1 MGQADV
7 NIGLLGHVEH
17 GKTSVVRCLTGIW
30 TLVHSEEKKR
40 GITIKLGYADAV
52 FRKCP
57 QCPEPEAFTVEEKC
71 LKCGT
76 ATEIVRR
83 VSFLD
88 APGHE
93 TLMATAIAASSI
105 IDGAILVIAANEE
118 CPQPQTLEHLMI
130 LDILGVKN
138 IVIVQNKVDLV
149 DKTKAKVNYE
159 QIKDFVKGTIAEKA
173 PIVPFVANYCLNLD
187 VLIGEIQRHIP
198 TPKRNLEASPR
209 MYIAR
214 SFDVNRPGTEINK
227 LVGGVVGGSLIQG
240 ELKCTDEIE
249 IRPGVSK
256 GEKDKEVYEAITSK
270 VTALSAGKE
279 RLETA
284 VPGGLIAVGT
294 GLDPSLTKADT
305 LVGNML
311 GKAGTLP
318 DISNVL
324 EIEFNLL
331 KRPDMEN
338 PPFKLNEPL
347 VLGVGTSTS
356 IGFVQKIKKSLMTVA
371 LRRPVC
377 AEKKRKIAISRK
389 IGQRWRLCGF
399 GILQ

>member
-1 MGQADV
+1 MGQAEV

-17 GKTSVVRCLTGIW
+17 GKTSIVRCLTGIW
-30 TLVHSEEKKR
+30 TLVHSEERKR

-57 QCPEPEAFTVEEKC
+57 KCPEPEAFTVEEKC
-71 LKCGT
+71 PKCGC
-76 ATEIVRR
+76 ATEVVRR

-105 IDGAILVIAANEE
+105 IDGAILVIAANEQ

-149 DKTKAKVNYE
+149 DRGKAKANYE
-159 QIKDFVKGTIAEKA
+159 QIKKFVEGTIAEKA
-173 PIVPFVANYCLNLD
+173 PIVPFVANYCLNMD
-187 VLIGEIQRHIP
+187 VLIAEIQKHIP
-198 TPKRNLEASPR
+198 TSERNLSASPR

-214 SFDVNRPGTEINK
+214 SFDVNKPGTQIER
-227 LVGGVVGGSLIQG
+227 LVGGVIGGSLIRG
-240 ELKCTDEIE
+240 ELRCGDEIE
-249 IRPGVSK
+249 MRPGAPK
-256 GEKDKEVYEAITSK
+256 GEKERYESILSNA
-270 VTALSAGKE
+270 VALSAGKE
-279 RLETA
+279 RLERA

-294 GLDPSLTKADT
+294 NLDPSLTKADA
-305 LVGNML
+305 LVGNIL
-311 GKAGTLP
+311 GKVGTLP
-318 DISNVL
+318 EAADSL
-324 EIEFNLL
+324 EVEFHLL
-331 KRPDMEN
+331 RRPDMEN
-338 PPFKLNEPL
+338 PPFKMNEPL

-356 IGFVQKIKKSLMTVA
+356 IGFVQKIKKNTMSVKLK
-371 LRRPVC
+371 RPVC
-377 AEKKRKIAISRK
+377 VESKSKIAISRR

-399 GILQ
+399 GVLQ

>member
-1 MGQADV
+1 MGQAEV

-17 GKTSVVRCLTGIW
+17 GKTSVVKCLTGVW
-30 TLVHSEEKKR
+30 TLVHSEERKR

-57 QCPEPEAFTVEEKC
+57 RCPEPEAFTVGEKC
-71 LKCGT
+71 PKCG
-76 ATEIVRR
+76 AVSEVLRR

-105 IDGAILVIAANEE
+105 IDGAILVIAANEQ

-149 DKTKAKVNYE
+149 DKAKAKQNYE
-159 QIKDFVKGTIAEKA
+159 QITSFVKGTIAEKA

-187 VLIGEIQRHIP
+187 ILMSEIQKHIP
-198 TPKRNLEASPR
+198 TPERNLSASPR
-209 MYIAR
+209 MYLAR
-214 SFDVNRPGTEINK
+214 SFDVNKPGTHIDK
-227 LVGGVVGGSLIQG
+227 LVGGVIGGSLIQG
-240 ELKCTDEIE
+240 ELKVGDEIE
-249 IRPGVSK
+249 VRPGVLK
-256 GEKDKEVYEAITSK
+256 GEKGKEKYHP
-270 VTALSAGKE
+270 VTTKIVALSAGKE
-279 RLETA
+279 RLESA

-294 GLDPSLTKADT
+294 SLDPSLTKADT

-311 GKAGTLP
+311 GKVKMLP
-318 DISNVL
+318 ETTDVF
-324 EIEFNLL
+324 EMEFSLL

-347 VLGVGTSTS
+347 VLGIGTSTS
-356 IGFVQKIKKSLMTVA
+356 IGFVQKIKKNVMSVTLK
-371 LRRPVC
+371 RPVC
-377 AEKKRKIAISRK
+377 AESKSKIAISRK

-399 GILQ
+399 GILK

>member
-1 MGQADV
+1 MGQAEV

-17 GKTSVVRCLTGIW
+17 GKTSVVKCLTGVW

-57 QCPEPEAFTVEEKC
+57 RCPEPEAFTVEEKC
-71 LKCGT
+71 PKCG
-76 ATEIVRR
+76 AASDIIRR

-105 IDGAILVIAANEE
+105 IDGAILVIAANEQ

-149 DKTKAKVNYE
+149 DKAKAKANYE
-159 QIKDFVKGTIAEKA
+159 QIKNFVKGTMAEKA
-173 PIVPFVANYCLNLD
+173 PIIPFVANYCLNLD
-187 VLIGEIQRHIP
+187 VLIAEIQGHIP
-198 TPKRNLEASPR
+198 TPERNLSASPR
-209 MYIAR
+209 MYVAR
-214 SFDVNRPGTEINK
+214 SFDVNKPGTHIEK

-240 ELKCTDEIE
+240 ELKVGDEIE
-249 IRPGVSK
+249 MRPGTLR
-256 GEKDKEVYEAITSK
+256 GEKGKEKYHSITTK
-270 VTALSAGKE
+270 IVALSAGKE
-279 RLETA
+279 RLESA

-294 GLDPSLTKADT
+294 SLDPSLTKADT

-311 GKAGTLP
+311 GKTGMLP
-318 DISNVL
+318 ETTDVF
-324 EIEFNLL
+324 EMEFNLL

-338 PPFKLNEPL
+338 PPFKMNEPL
-347 VLGVGTSTS
+347 VLGIGTSTS
-356 IGFVQKIKKSLMTVA
+356 IGFVQKIKKNVMSVT

-377 AEKKRKIAISRK
+377 AESKTKIAISRK

-399 GILQ
+399 GILK

>member
-1 MGQADV
+1 MGQAEV

-17 GKTSVVRCLTGIW
+17 GKTSVVRCLTGVW
-30 TLVHSEEKKR
+30 TLVHSEEKRR

-57 QCPEPEAFTVEEKC
+57 KCPEPEAFTIEEKC
-71 LKCGT
+71 PKCG
-76 ATEIVRR
+76 AESELLRR

-93 TLMATAIAASSI
+93 TLMATAIAASTI

-118 CPQPQTLEHLMI
+118 CPQPQTLEHMMI

-149 DKTKAKVNYE
+149 DKAKAKANYE
-159 QIKDFVKGTIAEKA
+159 QITSFVKGTIAEKA
-173 PIVPFVANYCLNLD
+173 PIVPFVANYCLNMD
-187 VLIGEIQRHIP
+187 VLIGEIQKHIP

-240 ELKCTDEIE
+240 ELKCDDEIE

-279 RLETA
+279 RLGSA
-284 VPGGLIAVGT
+284 VPGGLMAVGT
-294 GLDPSLTKADT
+294 RLDPSLTKADT
-305 LVGNML
+305 LVGNIL
-311 GKAGTLP
+311 GKTGTLP
-318 DISNVL
+318 ETSNVI
-324 EIEFNLL
+324 EIEFHIL

-347 VLGVGTSTS
+347 VLGIGTSTS
-356 IGFVQKIKKSLMTVA
+356 VGFVQKIKKNVMTVA
-371 LRRPVC
+371 LKRPVC
-377 AEKKRKIAISRK
+377 AEKKGKIAISRK
-389 IGQRWRLCGF
+389 VGQRWRLCGF
-399 GILQ
+399 GVLQ

>member
-1 MGQADV
+1 LGQAEV

-17 GKTSVVRCLTGIW
+17 GKTSVVRCLTGVW

-57 QCPEPEAFTVEEKC
+57 KCPEPEAFTVEEKC
-71 LKCGT
+71 PKCGGET
-76 ATEIVRR
+76 QVLRR

-93 TLMATAIAASSI
+93 TLMATAIAASSV
-105 IDGAILVIAANEE
+105 IDGAILVIAANEQ

-138 IVIVQNKVDLV
+138 IVIVQNKVDLI
-149 DKTKAKVNYE
+149 DKAKAKQNYE
-159 QIKDFVKGTIAEKA
+159 QIKSFVKGTIAENA

-187 VLIGEIQRHIP
+187 VLISEIQKCIP
-198 TPKRNLEASPR
+198 TPDRNLSASPR
-209 MYIAR
+209 MYVAR
-214 SFDVNRPGTEINK
+214 SFDVNKPGTPIDK
-227 LVGGVVGGSLIQG
+227 LVGGVLGGSLIQG
-240 ELKCTDEIE
+240 ELKVGDEIE
-249 IRPGVSK
+249 MRPGALK
-256 GEKDKEVYEAITSK
+256 EEKEKHYPIKTK
-270 VTALSAGKE
+270 VVALNSGKE
-279 RLETA
+279 RLGSA

-294 GLDPSLTKADT
+294 SLDPSLTKADT

-311 GKAGTLP
+311 GKAGAIPATS
-318 DISNVL
+318 DSL
-324 EIEFNLL
+324 EMEFSLL

-338 PPFKLNEPL
+338 PPFKMNELL
-347 VLGVGTSTS
+347 VLGIGTSTS
-356 IGFVQKIKKSLMTVA
+356 IGFVQKIKKNMMSIT

-377 AEKKRKIAISRK
+377 AESKTKIAISRK

-399 GILQ
+399 GILR

>member
-1 MGQADV
+1 MGQAEV

-17 GKTSVVRCLTGIW
+17 GKTSIVRCLTGVW

-57 QCPEPEAFTVEEKC
+57 KCPEPQAFTVEEKC
-71 LKCGT
+71 PKCGEET
-76 ATEIVRR
+76 QILRR

-105 IDGAILVIAANEE
+105 IDGAILVIAANEQ

-138 IVIVQNKVDLV
+138 IVIVQNKIDLV
-149 DKTKAKVNYE
+149 DRGKAKANYE
-159 QIKDFVKGTIAEKA
+159 QIKNFIKGTIAEKA
-173 PIVPFVANYCLNLD
+173 PIVPFVSNYCLNQD
-187 VLIGEIQRHIP
+187 VLISEIQKHIP
-198 TPKRNLEASPR
+198 TPERNLSASPR
-209 MYIAR
+209 MYVAR
-214 SFDVNRPGTEINK
+214 SFDVNRPGTEIEK
-227 LVGGVVGGSLIQG
+227 LVGGVLGGSLIQG
-240 ELKCTDEIE
+240 ELKLGDEIE
-249 IRPGVSK
+249 VRPGFSK
-256 GEKDKEVYEAITSK
+256 GEKERVTYVPIISKITM
-270 VTALSAGKE
+270 LSAGKG
-279 RLETA
+279 RLEKA

-294 GLDPSLTKADT
+294 NLDPSLTKADA

-311 GKAGTLP
+311 GKVGALP
-318 DISNVL
+318 ETTDML
-324 EIEFNLL
+324 EAEFHLL
-331 KRPDMEN
+331 KRPDLEN
-338 PPFKLNEPL
+338 PPFKLNEPV

-356 IGFVQKIKKSLMTVA
+356 VGFVQKIKKNVMTVK

-377 AEKKRKIAISRK
+377 AEKKSKIAISRK
-389 IGQRWRLCGF
+389 VGQRWRLCGF
-399 GILQ
+399 GVLQ

>member
-1 MGQADV
+1 LGQAEV

-17 GKTSVVRCLTGIW
+17 GKTSVVKCLTGIW
-30 TLVHSEEKKR
+30 TLVHSEERKR

-57 QCPEPEAFTVEEKC
+57 KCPEPEAFTVEEKC
-71 LKCGT
+71 PKCGGG
-76 ATEIVRR
+76 TEVLRR

-105 IDGAILVIAANEE
+105 IDGAILVIAANES

-149 DKTKAKVNYE
+149 DKVKAKLSYE
-159 QIKDFVKGTIAEKA
+159 QIKSFIKDTIAEKA
-173 PIVPFVANYCLNLD
+173 PIVPFVANYCLNMD
-187 VLIGEIQRHIP
+187 VLIAEIQKCIP
-198 TPKRNLEASPR
+198 TPERNLSASPR
-209 MYIAR
+209 MYVAR
-214 SFDVNRPGTEINK
+214 SFDVNKPGTQIDK
-227 LVGGVVGGSLIQG
+227 LVGGVIGGSLIQG
-240 ELKCTDEIE
+240 ELKVGDEVE
-249 IRPGVSK
+249 MRPGALK
-256 GEKDKEVYEAITSK
+256 GEKGKEKYHSITTK
-270 VTALSAGKE
+270 AVALSAGKE
-279 RLETA
+279 RLERA

-294 GLDPSLTKADT
+294 SLDPSLTKADT

-318 DISNVL
+318 DTTDIF
-324 EIEFNLL
+324 EIEFSLL
-331 KRPDMEN
+331 KRSDMEN

-347 VLGVGTSTS
+347 VLGIGTSTS
-356 IGFVQKIKKSLMTVA
+356 IGFVQKIKKNTMSIA

-377 AEKKRKIAISRK
+377 AESKTKIAMSRK

-399 GILQ
+399 GILK

>member
-1 MGQADV
+1 LAQAEA

-17 GKTSVVRCLTGIW
+17 GKTSVVRCLTGVW

-57 QCPEPEAFTVEEKC
+57 KCPEPEAFTVDEKC
-71 LKCGT
+71 PKCG
-76 ATEIVRR
+76 AETEVLRR

-93 TLMATAIAASSI
+93 TLMATAIAASSV
-105 IDGAILVIAANEE
+105 IDGAILVIAANEQ
-118 CPQPQTLEHLMI
+118 CPQPQTLEHIMI

-149 DKTKAKVNYE
+149 DKAKAKQNYE
-159 QIKDFVKGTIAEKA
+159 QIKSFVKGTIAEKA

-187 VLIGEIQRHIP
+187 VLISEIQKHIP

-209 MYIAR
+209 MYVAR
-214 SFDVNRPGTEINK
+214 SFDVNKPGTAIAK

-240 ELKCTDEIE
+240 ELKVGDEIE
-249 IRPGVSK
+249 MRPGVLR
-256 GEKDKEVYEAITSK
+256 GEKGKEKYHSITTK
-270 VTALSAGKE
+270 VAALSAGKD
-279 RLETA
+279 RMNSA
-284 VPGGLIAVGT
+284 IPGGLVAVGT
-294 GLDPSLTKADT
+294 NLDPSLTKADS

-311 GKAGTLP
+311 GKAGSLP
-318 DISNVL
+318 ETTDVF
-324 EIEFNLL
+324 EMEFSLL

-347 VLGVGTSTS
+347 VLGIGTSTS
-356 IGFVQKIKKSLMTVA
+356 IGFVQKIKKNMMSVS

-377 AEKKRKIAISRK
+377 AESKTKIAISRK